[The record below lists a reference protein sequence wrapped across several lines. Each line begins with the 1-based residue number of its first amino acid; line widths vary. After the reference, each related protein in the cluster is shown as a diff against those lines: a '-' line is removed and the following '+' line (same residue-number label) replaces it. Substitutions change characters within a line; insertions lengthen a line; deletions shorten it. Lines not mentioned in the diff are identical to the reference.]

1 MNAVGNPTLI
11 CQLIFREIS
20 DGVLIYPSIQ
30 HGVCVNREFCTNTLQ
45 EHVQVAC
52 VTTAV
57 ISHFLQVLQ
66 FPCKP
71 GGEKGESVC
80 IQK

>member
-11 CQLIFREIS
+11 CQLIFRQIS
-20 DGVLIYPSIQ
+20 DGVFVYPSIQ
-30 HGVCVNREFCTNTLQ
+30 HRVCVNREFCTNSLQ
-45 EHVQVAC
+45 KCVQVPR

-66 FPCKP
+66 FPRKP
-71 GGEKGESVC
+71 GSGRR
-80 IQK
+80 

>member
-11 CQLIFREIS
+11 CQLIFRQIS
-20 DGVLIYPSIQ
+20 DGVLVHPSIQ
-30 HGVCVNREFCTNTLQ
+30 HGVCVYGEFCTNTLQ
-45 EHVQVAC
+45 KCVQVPC

-66 FPCKP
+66 LPGKP
-71 GGEKGESVC
+71 GSDKG
-80 IQK
+80 